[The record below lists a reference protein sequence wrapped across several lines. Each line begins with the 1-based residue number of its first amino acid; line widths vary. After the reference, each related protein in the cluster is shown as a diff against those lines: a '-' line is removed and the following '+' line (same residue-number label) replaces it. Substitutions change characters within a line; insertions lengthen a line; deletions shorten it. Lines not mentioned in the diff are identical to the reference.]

1 MLRICWE
8 SWQSCLGLS
17 HILNLGRDMKDI
29 IVYDESISRF
39 KTNSWVEHIFWR
51 DPEGLADLDSVI
63 ARMVTN
69 SEECSHIMSKSVNMC
84 KDV

>member
-1 MLRICWE
+1 
-8 SWQSCLGLS
+8 
-17 HILNLGRDMKDI
+17 MKDI

-69 SEECSHIMSKSVNMC
+69 SEEMC
-84 KDV
+84 KICINIAYEECATRPRRFSSGWSDMV

>member
-1 MLRICWE
+1 
-8 SWQSCLGLS
+8 
-17 HILNLGRDMKDI
+17 MKDI

-84 KDV
+84 KICINIAYEECATRPRRFSSGWSDMV